1 MLISLHVKNLALI
14 SETEVNFGGGLNILS
29 GETGAGKSIIIG
41 SINLALGARADK
53 DMIRTGADYA
63 LVELVFQVTDT
74 TMLQEIKALE
84 IPVEEDGVI
93 IIQRKIQPSRNLFR
107 ICGETV
113 TAKQIKA
120 LSELLIDIHGQHE
133 HQSLLHRHKHLE
145 ILDEYSRK
153 ETGELKKQTAE
164 SYGTYMALKEALSA
178 FAGEA
183 LAAVKEELRESY
195 QLYTQLKREL
205 AVFCA
210 DDGAK
215 AKELS
220 LAEFEYQEI
229 EEAGLTAGE
238 DEEIERDYRRMANSR
253 QIVEAADKAYQ
264 LTGNGE
270 QSAADAVGYAVREL
284 RSVEGYD
291 DRAQELADELEN
303 IDALLSDFNREIAE
317 YMSDMEFDGERFSR
331 MEERLNLL
339 NHLKLKYGSSIQ
351 AVLQYQAELGE
362 RIDKLRNADV
372 YKEQLE
378 TKIAEIQ
385 TRLKSLCQ
393 KASRIRSKEAA
404 KLEKDMIA
412 ALTDLNFLDVKF
424 EIQVRKKEEVAS
436 NGYDDVEFMISTNP
450 GEPLKSLGN
459 VASGGELSRIMLAIK
474 TVLASRDRI
483 PTMIFDEI
491 DTGISGKTA
500 WKVSEK
506 LGHLSRSHQ
515 IICITHLP
523 QIAAMADDHYKIAKQ
538 AVDNK
543 TVTDIVQLNE
553 AETVDELARMLGSD
567 KITETVRENAR
578 ELIVTAQG
586 KKAPLKRSE

>member
-14 SETEVNFGGGLNILS
+14 SETEVTFGEGLNILS

-63 LVELVFQVTDT
+63 LVELVFQVTDDA
-74 TMLQEIKALE
+74 MAQEIRALE

-93 IIQRKIQPSRNLFR
+93 IIQRRIQPGRNLFK
-107 ICGETV
+107 ICGENV

-133 HQSLLHRHKHLE
+133 HQSLLYKKNHME
-145 ILDEYSRK
+145 ILDS
-153 ETGELKKQTAE
+153 
-164 SYGTYMALKEALSA
+164 

-183 LAAVKEELRESY
+183 LSRIKEELKEKY
-195 QLYTQLKREL
+195 QLYTKLKKEL
-205 AVFCA
+205 DAFCV
-210 DDGAK
+210 DDSAK

-229 EEAGLTAGE
+229 EDAGLTAGE
-238 DEEIERDYRRMANSR
+238 DEELESDYRKMANSR

-291 DRAQELADELEN
+291 DRARELADELEN
-303 IDALLSDFNREIAE
+303 IDALLGDFNREIAE
-317 YMSDMEFDGERFSR
+317 YMADMEFDGERFAQ

-339 NHLKLKYGSSIQ
+339 NHLKLKYGDSIQ
-351 AVLQYQAELGE
+351 AVLQYQTDLGE
-362 RIDKLRNADV
+362 KIEKLNNADV
-372 YKEQLE
+372 YKAGLEEQLAQLQ
-378 TKIAEIQ
+378 TKLE
-385 TRLKSLCQ
+385 SLCQ
-393 KASRIRSKEAA
+393 KASKVRSKEAA
-404 KLEKDMIA
+404 KLAKDMIA

-424 EIQVRKKEEVAS
+424 EIQVRRKEEMAS

-450 GEPLKSLGN
+450 GEPLKSLGS

-491 DTGISGKTA
+491 DTGISGRTA

-506 LGHLSRSHQ
+506 LGHLAQSHQ

-523 QIAAMADDHYKIAKQ
+523 QIAAMADSHYKIAKQ
-538 AVDNK
+538 AVDDK
-543 TVTDIVQLNE
+543 TVTDIVQLDE
-553 AETVDELARMLGSD
+553 KETVDELARMLGSD
-567 KITETVRENAR
+567 EITDTVRENAR
-578 ELIVTAQG
+578 ELIATAR
-586 KKAPLKRSE
+586 KRKA

>member
-14 SETEVNFGGGLNILS
+14 SETEVTFGEGLNILS

-53 DMIRTGADYA
+53 DLIRTGADYA
-63 LVELVFQVTDT
+63 LVELVFQVTDDA
-74 TMLQEIKALE
+74 MRQSAEAME
-84 IPVEEDGVI
+84 IPVEDDGII
-93 IIQRKIQPSRNLFR
+93 IIQRKIQPGRNLFK

-113 TAKQIKA
+113 TAKQIRA

-133 HQSLLHRHKHLE
+133 HQSLLYKRNHME
-145 ILDEYSRK
+145 ILDS
-153 ETGELKKQTAE
+153 
-164 SYGTYMALKEALSA
+164 
-178 FAGEA
+178 FAGEE
-183 LAAVKEELRESY
+183 LAVIREELRERY
-195 QLYTQLKREL
+195 QQYGKLKKEL
-205 AVFCA
+205 AEFCV

-238 DEEIERDYRRMANSR
+238 DEALERDYRKMANSR
-253 QIVEAADKAYQ
+253 QIVEAADRAYQ

-284 RSVEGYD
+284 RSVESYD

-317 YMSDMEFDGERFSR
+317 YMADMEFDGERFAQ

-339 NHLKLKYGSSIQ
+339 NHLKRKYGDSIES
-351 AVLQYQAELGE
+351 VLQYQAQLGE
-362 RIDKLRNADV
+362 KIEKLNNADA
-372 YKEQLE
+372 YKARLEEQV
-378 TKIAEIQ
+378 TKMQ
-385 TRLKSLCQ
+385 TQLKSLCQ
-393 KASRIRSKEAA
+393 KASRIRSKEAS

-412 ALTDLNFLDVKF
+412 ALTDLNFLDVQF
-424 EIQVRKKEEVAS
+424 EIQVQKKEEITS

-459 VASGGELSRIMLAIK
+459 VASGDELSRIMLAIK

-506 LGHLSRSHQ
+506 LGHLAQSHQ

-523 QIAAMADDHYKIAKQ
+523 QIAAMADNHYKIAKQ

-543 TVTDIVQLNE
+543 TVTDIVQLNGT
-553 AETVDELARMLGSD
+553 ETVDELARMLGSD
-567 KITETVRENAR
+567 EITDTVRENAR
-578 ELIVTAQG
+578 ELIATAR
-586 KKAPLKRSE
+586 KKKR

>member
-14 SETEVNFGGGLNILS
+14 SETEVTLGEGLNILS

-53 DMIRTGADYA
+53 DMIRTGSDYA
-63 LVELVFQVTDT
+63 LVELVFQVTDDA
-74 TMLQEIKALE
+74 MQQEIRALE
-84 IPVEEDGVI
+84 IPVEEDGII
-93 IIQRKIQPSRNLFR
+93 IIQRRIQPNRNLFR

-120 LSELLIDIHGQHE
+120 LAELLIDIHGQHE
-133 HQSLLHRHKHLE
+133 HQSLLYKKNHME
-145 ILDEYSRK
+145 ILDS
-153 ETGELKKQTAE
+153 
-164 SYGTYMALKEALSA
+164 

-183 LAAVKEELRESY
+183 LSKIKEELREKY
-195 QLYTQLKREL
+195 QLYAQLKKEL
-205 AVFCA
+205 TEFCV
-210 DDGAK
+210 DDSAK

-229 EEAGLTAGE
+229 EDAGLTAGE
-238 DEEIERDYRRMANSR
+238 DEELERDYRRMANSR
-253 QIVEAADKAYQ
+253 QIVGAADKAYQ

-284 RSVEGYD
+284 RSVESYD
-291 DRAQELADELEN
+291 DRARELADELDN

-317 YMSDMEFDGERFSR
+317 YMADMEFDGERFAQ

-339 NHLKLKYGSSIQ
+339 NHLKLKYGDSIQ
-351 AVLQYQAELGE
+351 AVLQYQADLGE
-362 RIDKLRNADV
+362 KIERLKNADA
-372 YKEQLE
+372 YKAQLE
-378 TKIAEIQ
+378 TRLAELE
-385 TRLKSLCQ
+385 TKLMNLCQ
-393 KASRIRSKEAA
+393 KASKVRSKEAA

-424 EIQVRKKEEVAS
+424 EIQVRRKEEMAS

-506 LGHLSRSHQ
+506 LGRLAQSHQ

-523 QIAAMADDHYKIAKQ
+523 QIAAMADNHYKIAKQ

-543 TVTDIVQLNE
+543 TVTDIVQLDG
-553 AETVDELARMLGSD
+553 AESVDELARMLGSD
-567 KITETVRENAR
+567 EITDTVRENAR
-578 ELIVTAQG
+578 ELIATAQK
-586 KKAPLKRSE
+586 KKA

>member
-1 MLISLHVKNLALI
+1 MLVSLHVKNLALI
-14 SETEVNFGGGLNILS
+14 SETEVTFGEGLNILS

-63 LVELVFQVTDT
+63 LVELVFQVTDAA
-74 TMLQEIKALE
+74 MRQEVKALE
-84 IPVEEDGVI
+84 IPVEEDGII
-93 IIQRKIQPSRNLFR
+93 IIQRRIQPSRNLFK

-120 LSELLIDIHGQHE
+120 LSELFIDIHGQHE
-133 HQSLLHRHKHLE
+133 HQSLLYKKNHME
-145 ILDEYSRK
+145 ILDSFA
-153 ETGELKKQTAE
+153 GEELA
-164 SYGTYMALKEALSA
+164 AIKEALRETYQQYTKLKKELEA
-178 FAGEA
+178 FC
-183 LAAVKEELRESY
+183 V
-195 QLYTQLKREL
+195 
-205 AVFCA
+205 

-229 EEAGLTAGE
+229 EEAGLTVGE
-238 DEEIERDYRRMANSR
+238 DEEVERDYRKMANSR

-264 LTGNGE
+264 LTGNSD

-284 RSVEGYD
+284 RSVESYD

-317 YMSDMEFDGERFSR
+317 YMSDMEFDGERFAQ

-339 NHLKLKYGSSIQ
+339 NHLKLKYGDSIQ
-351 AVLQYQAELGE
+351 AVLQYQKELGE
-362 RIDKLRNADV
+362 KVEKLRNADV
-372 YKEQLE
+372 YKAQLE
-378 TKIAEIQ
+378 TKLAEIQ
-385 TRLKSLCQ
+385 ANLKKLCQ
-393 KASRIRSKEAA
+393 KASKVRGKEAA
-404 KLEKDMIA
+404 KLEKDMVA
-412 ALTDLNFLDVKF
+412 ALTDLNFLDVQF
-424 EIQVRKKEEVAS
+424 EIQVRKKEEVSS

-506 LGHLSRSHQ
+506 LGRLSQSHQ

-523 QIAAMADDHYKIAKQ
+523 QIAAMADNHYKIAKQ

-543 TVTDIVQLNE
+543 TTTDIVLLDE
-553 AETVDELARMLGSD
+553 AEAVDELARMIGSD
-567 KITETVRENAR
+567 EITDTVRENAR
-578 ELIVTAQG
+578 ELIATAKRRKDVVT
-586 KKAPLKRSE
+586 KDR